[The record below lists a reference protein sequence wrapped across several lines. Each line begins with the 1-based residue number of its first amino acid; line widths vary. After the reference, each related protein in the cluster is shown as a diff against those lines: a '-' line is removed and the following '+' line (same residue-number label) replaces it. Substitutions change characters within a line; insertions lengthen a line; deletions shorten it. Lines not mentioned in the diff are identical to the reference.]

1 MDDKSFGPRLLGHFD
16 FTLLFEHTI
25 FQIAPSALI
34 LFATPFYAHRLLR
47 GTVLIRPGR
56 LLFVKLAAAI
66 ALVVVQIVNL
76 VLWWSSSLEYL
87 DLKLGRIAAV
97 FSLLSAVCIAII
109 SISGHFYFLSS
120 STFLGLF
127 LTMTLPADI
136 VTTLTYHNRP
146 GLLQI
151 AHLQIAVPVL
161 KFVLLSLEEI
171 SKRSLIKAQNVRDS
185 LGSEGLAG
193 FWNKSLLIWLNPLL
207 LFGFRHNITDGSLPT
222 LASQF
227 ASDILYHEFE
237 CKWASRERKT
247 SRYAL
252 AIVLFLS
259 IPWPFIYVFLP
270 RLLVTGFAFSQ
281 PFLLQDIVNEVSN
294 ESPSVDVEHG
304 LLVATAIIYTGLAV
318 GTIFIFHFTSACT
331 NKKLS

>member
-34 LFATPFYAHRLLR
+34 LFATPFYAHKLFR
-47 GTVLIRPGR
+47 GTVIIRPGW

-66 ALVVVQIVNL
+66 ALITVQIVNL
-76 VLWWSSSLEYL
+76 ALWWSSSLEYL

-97 FSLLSAVCIAII
+97 FSFLSAICIAII
-109 SISGHFYFLSS
+109 STSGHFYFLSS

-146 GLLQI
+146 GLVQI
-151 AHLQIAVPVL
+151 AHLQVAVPVL
-161 KFVLLSLEEI
+161 KFVLLGLEET
-171 SKRSLIKAQNVRDS
+171 SKRSLIRASDVRDT
-185 LGSEGLAG
+185 LGSEVLAG

-207 LFGFRHNITDGSLPT
+207 LFGFRHNITDDSLPA
-222 LASQF
+222 LSSHF
-227 ASDILYHEFE
+227 ASDILYREFE
-237 CKWASRERKT
+237 SKWASRERKT

-252 AIVLFLS
+252 TIVLFLT

-281 PFLLQDIVNEVSN
+281 PFLLQDIVNEISN
-294 ESPSVDVEHG
+294 KSSSADVEHG
-304 LLVATAIIYTGLAV
+304 LLIATAIIYTGLAV
-318 GTIFIFHFTSACT
+318 STIFKFDVGMY
-331 NKKLS
+331 